1 MTKRQFSF
9 LLGLVSQSGCII
21 YDDNIRRQTS
31 DAAGD
36 VVRDAGPVGREA
48 TSDAPSVDDAL
59 VDAATGID
67 AQLDVDSAADT
78 TSSVDGSDAPA
89 LDAGDARDAAS
100 DEALDVVVPPEAAP
114 DIRGDGF
121 DAGIDGDASDGT
133 VDTGGDPPIDP
144 PIVGCTVDFTVSAV
158 IWDTESS
165 AEDGGARTV
174 RLVGDIGTLGAW
186 SPASGIAMT
195 EKAPGAWS
203 TTIWLSDRLTME
215 FKFVKLD
222 GSLPPEWEA
231 WLPLDSNRSLRIN
244 CGADGGPIWVD
255 AATDAGPA
263 NRAVGRSYGGAF
275 GVRPLD
281 ATK

>member
-21 YDDNIRRQTS
+21 YEDNIRRPTS

-36 VVRDAGPVGREA
+36 VAREMHDTGPVGREA
-48 TSDAPSVDDAL
+48 TSDAPL
-59 VDAATGID
+59 VDVAVVD
-67 AQLDVDSAADT
+67 AEASSDVHIDVDGGADA
-78 TSSVDGSDAPA
+78 TSVFDASDVPA
-89 LDAGDARDAAS
+89 LDAGDASDAAS
-100 DEALDVVVPPEAAP
+100 DQFVDVVVPPEAAP
-114 DIRGDGF
+114 DVRGDGF
-121 DAGIDGDASDGT
+121 DVDASDSN
-133 VDTGGDPPIDP
+133 VDTVVDPPVDP
-144 PIVGCTVDFTVSAV
+144 PIVGCTVDFTVSGV
-158 IWDTESS
+158 TWDTDRA

-203 TTIWLSDRLTME
+203 MTIWLTDRLTIE

-222 GSLPPEWEA
+222 GALPPEWEA
-231 WLPLDSNRSLRIN
+231 WLPLDSNRSLRVD

-275 GVRPLD
+275 GMRPLD